1 MGFLD
6 KLKRKKDR
14 VVDEVKEQTTN
25 TTTDQN
31 TSPARSEQ
39 GSAAGK
45 RIFFEL
51 LSRTYF
57 SIAADTQRYVIVA
70 IYFPHW
76 IK

>member
-45 RIFFEL
+45 RIK
-51 LSRTYF
+51 
-57 SIAADTQRYVIVA
+57 RYTSEGKPV
-70 IYFPHW
+70 YE
-76 IK
+76 